1 MADPRAKSFPD
12 MVALA
17 AANHRQPT
25 PFPLQLLLGIF
36 WEESLFKNR
45 RQFDGGRGVGFGQV
59 ERQNLF
65 FLHTDRARQLGYAV
79 DGVDT
84 NTTEVNDARAIQIA
98 SCFLLHLLHHPT
110 NNGPDKIEF
119 ALQGFAG
126 VKNADGTPL
135 TPAQRLAKVR
145 GWKTCALQLAM
156 FPLMNGTISVSPDT
170 FVPDLEDQVMNSL
183 KQARAFNPGAPD
195 ALGAGSELTIRQRLF
210 PPLWFV
216 PPMAAMLPAFL
227 GTSASLGQD
236 SSGPMVSVLQQLLNT
251 KPVPD
256 FMLAVD
262 GLFGPVTRSA
272 VQAFQQ
278 FRALGVDGVV
288 GPLTKQALVKG

>member
-1 MADPRAKSFPD
+1 MADLRAKSFPD

-17 AANHRQPT
+17 AVNHRQPT

-45 RQFDGGRGVGFGQV
+45 RQFDGGRGIGFGQV

-65 FLHTDRARQLGYAV
+65 FLHTNRAKQLGYTV
-79 DGVDT
+79 HDVDT
-84 NTTEVNDARAIQIA
+84 NTIEVNDAIAIQIA
-98 SCFLLHLLHHPT
+98 SCFLLHLFHHPT
-110 NNGPDKIEF
+110 NTGPDKIEF

-126 VKNADGTPL
+126 TMDADGTAL
-135 TPAQRLAKVR
+135 TPAQRVVKVQ
-145 GWKTCALQLAM
+145 GWKSCALQLAM
-156 FPLMNGTISVSPDT
+156 FPLMNGTISMSPDT
-170 FVPDLEDQVMNSL
+170 FVPDLEDQLMNSL
-183 KQARAFNPGAPD
+183 KPARAFNPSAPD
-195 ALGAGSELTIRQRLF
+195 TLGAGSELTIRKRLF

-227 GTSASLGQD
+227 GTSASLGQG

-251 KPVPD
+251 KPAPD
-256 FMLAVD
+256 FMLTVD

-278 FRALGVDGVV
+278 FRGLGVDGVV
-288 GPLTKQALVKG
+288 GPLTKLALVKG

>member
-45 RQFDGGRGVGFGQV
+45 RQFDGRGTGFGQV
-59 ERQNLF
+59 ESQNLF
-65 FLHTDRARQLGYAV
+65 FLHTDRAKQLGYAV
-79 DGVDT
+79 EGVTT
-84 NTTEVNDARAIQIA
+84 NTTEVKDAIAVQIA
-98 SCFLLHLLHHPT
+98 SCFLLHLFHHP
-110 NNGPDKIEF
+110 NNTGPDKIDF

-126 VKNADGTPL
+126 TKNSDGTAL
-135 TPAQRLAKVR
+135 TAAQRQAKVQ
-145 GWKTCALQLAM
+145 GWKSCALQLAM
-156 FPLMNGTISVSPDT
+156 FPMMNGTISMFPDT
-170 FVPDLEDQVMNSL
+170 FVPDLEDQLMNSL
-183 KQARAFNPGAPD
+183 KPARAFDPSAPD

-216 PPMAAMLPAFL
+216 PPVAAMLPAFL
-227 GTSASLGQD
+227 GTSAPLGQG

-278 FRALGVDGVV
+278 FRGLGVDGVV
-288 GPLTKQALVKG
+288 GSLTKQALVKG